1 METPLLACAAPVSS
15 LCASPEL
22 GLVAVG
28 DTSGS
33 VTLLDLSSGR
43 VRASL
48 ATSGDPVLCVA
59 LAAPLRAA
67 LGAGG
72 RAAKE
77 SSTVAVW
84 DVDSGA
90 LRAEMKYKH
99 LVTCLIFVP
108 ALHAAITGDGSFDQR
123 SSTGRVVLWNP
134 DTLEQHRKLQCAG
147 AVTSLLY
154 HQGLILSADRSRSIC
169 TWHPE
174 NGEKLQEFQVDSG
187 QLPWCLSAANE
198 GGIDKAGPG
207 LWVLDKGALCLQRVQ
222 LQGELWLL
230 LFARPCWPR
239 TVSGLRPPGAVHRIS
254 AIGAGGGAG
263 TPQRGAG
270 ALGLGGAAAA
280 ADGAARQRGERLGA
294 EPGSR
299 GAVGWR
305 EKRRS
310 EQLALGI
317 SAL

>member
-198 GGIDKAGPG
+198 GRFAYSVCNFKENFGCFCLRGPAGLEQSQVCDHP
-207 LWVLDKGALCLQRVQ
+207 VLSIAFL
-222 LQGELWLL
+222 
-230 LFARPCWPR
+230 P
-239 TVSGLRPPGAVHRIS
+239 S
-254 AIGAGGGAG
+254 A
-263 TPQRGAG
+263 PVV
-270 ALGLGGAAAA
+270 ALGLRSGELVLW
-280 ADGAARQRGERLGA
+280 DLEARRPRRTVRLGSAVNALALNLVRGELLAG
-294 EPGSR
+294 EKS
-299 GAVGWR
+299 GAVSSWP
-305 EKRRS
+305 
-310 EQLALGI
+310 LAFLL
-317 SAL
+317 SD